1 MQLVERHVIRK
12 TDSRYQAI
20 DAAAFASKNLYNLAN
35 YHMRQSFIHT
45 GTYLG
50 YAAVYHLVK
59 GSDAYTALPRKV
71 SNDVLRLLDKNWK
84 AFCNA
89 LAAWYED
96 PSQFLGRPC
105 LPKYKDKQK
114 GRNILIYDI
123 QALSKK
129 GLKRGVIQP
138 SGLGG
143 IVIRTKQTTVKQARI
158 VPRVG
163 YYVVE
168 VVYERKETQAAVEP
182 ALVAAI
188 DIGVNNLAALTSNKV
203 GFLPRLVNGRPLKS
217 TNQYYNKRK
226 AALQQKLGTTG
237 TTKRM
242 ERMTAKRTRRI
253 DLYLHTA
260 SKRIVALLVAEGIG
274 TLVIGKNPCWKQ
286 EAEMRKKDKQHFVQ
300 LPHARF
306 VDMLCYKARLVGIQ
320 VVLQEESYTSKAS
333 FLDGDAIP
341 TYGEVEQEP
350 RFSGRRVKRGLY
362 RACGTGAALQWE
374 TGETWLVP
382 GIGQAVPQCGCER
395 LIQHFAQSISRR
407 LWQGSRGCCSAARTA
422 YRPNGRSFVMI
433 SRYCTGIRSM
443 TCPTRLQNCFNAFV
457 DRM

>member
-71 SNDVLRLLDKNWK
+71 SNDVLRLLAKNWK
-84 AFCNA
+84 ARRPA

-143 IVIRTKQTTVKQARI
+143 IVIHTKQTTVKQARI

-168 VVYERKETQAAVEP
+168 VVYERKETRGSVDP

-188 DIGVNNLAALTSNKV
+188 DIGVNKPSGSNIKQSGVSPTS
-203 GFLPRLVNGRPLKS
+203 
-217 TNQYYNKRK
+217 
-226 AALQQKLGTTG
+226 
-237 TTKRM
+237 
-242 ERMTAKRTRRI
+242 
-253 DLYLHTA
+253 
-260 SKRIVALLVAEGIG
+260 
-274 TLVIGKNPCWKQ
+274 C
-286 EAEMRKKDKQHFVQ
+286 
-300 LPHARF
+300 
-306 VDMLCYKARLVGIQ
+306 
-320 VVLQEESYTSKAS
+320 
-333 FLDGDAIP
+333 
-341 TYGEVEQEP
+341 
-350 RFSGRRVKRGLY
+350 
-362 RACGTGAALQWE
+362 
-374 TGETWLVP
+374 
-382 GIGQAVPQCGCER
+382 
-395 LIQHFAQSISRR
+395 
-407 LWQGSRGCCSAARTA
+407 
-422 YRPNGRSFVMI
+422 
-433 SRYCTGIRSM
+433 
-443 TCPTRLQNCFNAFV
+443 
-457 DRM
+457 

>member
-1 MQLVERHVIRK
+1 MHLVERHVIRK

-50 YAAVYHLVK
+50 YGAVYHLVK
-59 GSDAYTALPRKV
+59 GSDAYTALARKV

-84 AFCNA
+84 AIRSA

-138 SGLGG
+138 CGLGG
-143 IVIRTKQTTVKQARI
+143 ILICTKQTTVKQARI

-188 DIGVNNLAALTSNKV
+188 DIGVNKPSGSHIKQSGVSPTS
-203 GFLPRLVNGRPLKS
+203 
-217 TNQYYNKRK
+217 
-226 AALQQKLGTTG
+226 
-237 TTKRM
+237 
-242 ERMTAKRTRRI
+242 
-253 DLYLHTA
+253 
-260 SKRIVALLVAEGIG
+260 
-274 TLVIGKNPCWKQ
+274 C
-286 EAEMRKKDKQHFVQ
+286 
-300 LPHARF
+300 
-306 VDMLCYKARLVGIQ
+306 
-320 VVLQEESYTSKAS
+320 
-333 FLDGDAIP
+333 
-341 TYGEVEQEP
+341 
-350 RFSGRRVKRGLY
+350 
-362 RACGTGAALQWE
+362 
-374 TGETWLVP
+374 
-382 GIGQAVPQCGCER
+382 
-395 LIQHFAQSISRR
+395 
-407 LWQGSRGCCSAARTA
+407 
-422 YRPNGRSFVMI
+422 
-433 SRYCTGIRSM
+433 
-443 TCPTRLQNCFNAFV
+443 
-457 DRM
+457 

>member
-84 AFCNA
+84 AFRNA

-96 PSQFLGRPC
+96 PSQFLDRPC
-105 LPKYKDKQK
+105 LPRYKDKQK

-237 TTKRM
+237 TTNRM

-362 RACGTGAALQWE
+362 RASGKRFLNADVNGSYNILRKASPDAFGKGVEAVAVQPGRLTVRTGGHL
-374 TGETWLVP
+374 
-382 GIGQAVPQCGCER
+382 
-395 LIQHFAQSISRR
+395 S
-407 LWQGSRGCCSAARTA
+407 
-422 YRPNGRSFVMI
+422 
-433 SRYCTGIRSM
+433 
-443 TCPTRLQNCFNAFV
+443 
-457 DRM
+457 